1 MSDIALRDREGKAGA
16 VVGDS
21 VLEIDGE
28 SEGLFEVGLKVGVF
42 WVEVVV
48 VDDVVDIVVV
58 VDVVVVKSSAE
69 RSFNHP
75 GVVGSVD
82 VEGVSL
88 VVVVVV
94 VSACDELVVV
104 VLVAADS
111 VTCTCGICFVGSV
124 VNISLDTSSVSSCST
139 EDKSERVPF
148 SCSCGCST

>member
-48 VDDVVDIVVV
+48 VDDVVDNV
-58 VDVVVVKSSAE
+58 VVVVKSSAE
-69 RSFNHP
+69 RSFNQP

-148 SCSCGCST
+148 SCSCGST